1 MLVINESEQ
10 PEALVFW
17 LHGLGADCHD
27 FVPVINALDLKNFE
41 FILPNAPIRPITL
54 NGGMLMRGWYD
65 IESLN
70 IETHDTVGLE
80 FSKSMLEDII
90 KKKIN
95 SKKSCPKIFIV
106 GFSQDAALAL
116 YLSEFSHYN
125 FSGVIALSGYL
136 PMYNKKKYD
145 RSSLYAIHGT
155 HDDVI
160 NIALAKKSYSELIDN
175 GSLKYFEFS
184 MAHEVIEKEIFLIK
198 DILMSECVS

>member
-90 KKKIN
+90 KKKKLIP
-95 SKKSCPKIFIV
+95 KS
-106 GFSQDAALAL
+106 LAQK
-116 YLSEFSHYN
+116 YL
-125 FSGVIALSGYL
+125 
-136 PMYNKKKYD
+136 
-145 RSSLYAIHGT
+145 
-155 HDDVI
+155 
-160 NIALAKKSYSELIDN
+160 
-175 GSLKYFEFS
+175 
-184 MAHEVIEKEIFLIK
+184 
-198 DILMSECVS
+198 